1 MDAIA
6 TSTSLRPP
14 VKVEK
19 AAPTATTSGNSLPES
34 GKEQPPA
41 EPPVDLA
48 GAVKQIETYLSS
60 SQRSL
65 SFSLDESSGRPVMT
79 VINPETGEVIRQVPG
94 DEVLRMAAAVSS
106 GGARLLNTLV

>member
-6 TSTSLRPP
+6 TSTSLRSP

-19 AAPTATTSGNSLPES
+19 AAPATTTSGNSLPES
-34 GKEQPPA
+34 GKERPPA

-79 VINPETGEVIRQVPG
+79 VTNPETGEVIRQVPG